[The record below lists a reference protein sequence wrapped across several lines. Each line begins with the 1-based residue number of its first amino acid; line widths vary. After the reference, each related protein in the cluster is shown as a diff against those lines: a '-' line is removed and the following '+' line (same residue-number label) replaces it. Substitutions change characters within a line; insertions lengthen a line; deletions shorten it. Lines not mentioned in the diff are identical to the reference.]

1 MKRIVLFALLL
12 FGAYPSKAQLKGEDF
27 SDYSE
32 YVAEVYDISWEKPS
46 GFSLFSHILDF
57 EKATHV
63 NGMGVSPLQSMYGYG
78 FISYDKECI
87 LLFPYM
93 DVMGSTI
100 SSFPNARKSNKYN
113 KLDCKK
119 IAPKHEM
126 ETYSKEGWNE
136 LFITRLYGKTSKFN
150 ADLTTIVRT
159 EMKTDMQKS
168 IANYYGVKEL
178 FPYSTTVFCYDKN
191 HVGMYFR
198 LMLTARGKR
207 LENEYLQR
215 LYDAVRYMDTPN
227 YKYDDKKNNILR
239 HNRFIRIEENK
250 SY

>member
-1 MKRIVLFALLL
+1 MLL
-12 FGAYPSKAQLKGEDF
+12 FGAYSSKAQLKGEDF

-32 YVAEVYDISWEKPS
+32 YVAEAYDILWEKPD
-46 GFSLFSHILDF
+46 GFNVVSDNLDF
-57 EKATHV
+57 EKVTHV

-113 KLDCKK
+113 KLDCKI

-126 ETYSKEGWNE
+126 ETYSKEGWND
-136 LFITRLYGKTSKFN
+136 LSVTRLYGKKSKFN

-159 EMKTDMQKS
+159 EMKDDMQKS
-168 IANYYGVKEL
+168 FADYYGIKKIY
-178 FPYSTTVFCYDKN
+178 PYSTTVFCYDKN

-198 LMLTARGKR
+198 LMLTTRGKR

>member
-1 MKRIVLFALLL
+1 MKNIVLFAMLL
-12 FGAYPSKAQLKGEDF
+12 FGAYSSKAQLKGEDF

-32 YVAEVYDISWEKPS
+32 YVAEAYDISWEKPS
-46 GFSLFSHILDF
+46 GFNVVSDNLDF

-78 FISYDKECI
+78 FISDDKECI

-150 ADLTTIVRT
+150 ADLTTIVKT
-159 EMKTDMQKS
+159 EMKDDMQNS
-168 IANYYGVKEL
+168 FADYYGIKKIY
-178 FPYSTTVFCYDKN
+178 PYSTTVFCYDKN

-198 LMLTARGKR
+198 LMLTTRGKR

-239 HNRFIRIEENK
+239 QERFIRIEENK

>member
-1 MKRIVLFALLL
+1 MKRIVLFAMLL
-12 FGAYPSKAQLKGEDF
+12 FGAYSSKAQLKGEDF

-32 YVAEVYDISWEKPS
+32 YVAEAYDILWEKPS
-46 GFSLFSHILDF
+46 GFSLFSHLLDF

-63 NGMGVSPLQSMYGYG
+63 NDMGVSPLQSMYGYD
-78 FISYDKECI
+78 FISDDKECI

-113 KLDCKK
+113 KLDCKR

-159 EMKTDMQKS
+159 EMKDDMQKS
-168 IANYYGVKEL
+168 FADYYGIKERY
-178 FPYSTTVFCYDKN
+178 PYSTTVFCYDKN

-198 LMLTARGKR
+198 LMLTTRGKR

-227 YKYDDKKNNILR
+227 YKYDDNKNNILR

>member
-1 MKRIVLFALLL
+1 MKRIVLFAMLL
-12 FGAYPSKAQLKGEDF
+12 FGAYSSKAQLKGEDF
-27 SDYSE
+27 SYYSE
-32 YVAEVYDISWEKPS
+32 YVAEAYDILWEKPS
-46 GFSLFSHILDF
+46 GFNVVSDNLDF
-57 EKATHV
+57 EKVTQV

-78 FISYDKECI
+78 FISDDKECI

-126 ETYSKEGWNE
+126 ETYSKEGCND
-136 LFITRLYGKTSKFN
+136 LFVTRLYGKKSKFN

-159 EMKTDMQKS
+159 EMKTDIQKS

-198 LMLTARGKR
+198 LMLTAKGKCH
-207 LENEYLQR
+207 ENEYLQR
-215 LYDAVRYMDTPN
+215 LFEAVKYMDTPN
-227 YKYDDKKNNILR
+227 YKYDDKKNNALR

>member
-1 MKRIVLFALLL
+1 MKNIVLFAMLL
-12 FGAYPSKAQLKGEDF
+12 FGAYSSKAQLKGEDF

-46 GFSLFSHILDF
+46 GFNVVSDNLDF

-78 FISYDKECI
+78 FISDDKECI

-159 EMKTDMQKS
+159 EMKDDMQKS
-168 IANYYGVKEL
+168 IANYYGIKKIY
-178 FPYSTTVFCYDKN
+178 PYSTTVFCYDKN

-198 LMLTARGKR
+198 LMLTTRGKR

-239 HNRFIRIEENK
+239 HNRLIRIEENK

>member
-1 MKRIVLFALLL
+1 MKRIVLFAMLL
-12 FGAYPSKAQLKGEDF
+12 FGAYSSKAQLKGEDF

-32 YVAEVYDISWEKPS
+32 YVAEAYDISWEKPS
-46 GFSLFSHILDF
+46 GFSLVSHILDF

-100 SSFPNARKSNKYN
+100 SSFTNARKSNKYN

-136 LFITRLYGKTSKFN
+136 LFITRLNGKKSKFN

-159 EMKTDMQKS
+159 EMKDDMQKS
-168 IANYYGVKEL
+168 FADYMASRYDEVGRSSEQHIKNFPEGPPRARMMFVQAMSLLYSGDRSGFLTLLKEL
-178 FPYSTTVFCYDKN
+178 I
-191 HVGMYFR
+191 
-198 LMLTARGKR
+198 
-207 LENEYLQR
+207 Q
-215 LYDAVRYMDTPN
+215 
-227 YKYDDKKNNILR
+227 KY
-239 HNRFIRIEENK
+239 
-250 SY
+250 

>member
-1 MKRIVLFALLL
+1 MKNIVLFTMLL
-12 FGAYPSKAQLKGEDF
+12 FGAYSSKAQLKGEDF

-32 YVAEVYDISWEKPS
+32 YVAEVYDILWERPS
-46 GFSLFSHILDF
+46 GFSLVSHLLDF

-78 FISYDKECI
+78 FISDDKECI

-100 SSFPNARKSNKYN
+100 SSFPNARKSNKYS

-159 EMKTDMQKS
+159 EMKDDMQKS
-168 IANYYGVKEL
+168 FADYYGIKKIY
-178 FPYSTTVFCYDKN
+178 PYSTTVFCYDKN

-198 LMLTARGKR
+198 LMLTTRGKR

-215 LYDAVRYMDTPN
+215 LYNAVSYMDTPN